1 MGKTAAYGVLV
12 EKPMERD
19 YFKEIGMTNRIT
31 LKHISNK
38 EHGREGTGLVWLT
51 MGYIV
56 GAFEH
61 SILTLGLRKMREI
74 S

>member
-1 MGKTAAYGVLV
+1 V
-12 EKPMERD
+12 EKPHGKRPLQRTRNEL
-19 YFKEIGMTNRIT
+19 GMTNTIT

-38 EHGREGTGLVWLT
+38 QHGREGTGLVWLM

-61 SILTLGLRKMREI
+61 MLILGLSKMRGI